1 MAPGTGLLRG
11 IPVRQHIRAGIR
23 VFVGRYV
30 CYFALCRVIIAH
42 TGVGWTGNI
51 LQLFA
56 RDNWDFVRDVV
67 ETYGPVAKL
76 QLFLGVSVF
85 LLSIAPALIQLPS
98 SQTKW
103 LHVYD
108 PKALHSVFVKDQDH
122 FDRGPVALA

>member
-1 MAPGTGLLRG
+1 MAPL
-11 IPVRQHIRAGIR
+11 I
-23 VFVGRYV
+23 
-30 CYFALCRVIIAH
+30 ALCAVAGGLYCIWRLVRDYFVASPFDNISGPASGSLWAGTLCCFTLCKSIIAH

-85 LLSIAPALIQLPS
+85 LLSIVPPLIQLPS
-98 SQTKW
+98 S
-103 LHVYD
+103 D
-108 PKALHSVFVKDQDH
+108 EMAPCI
-122 FDRGPVALA
+122 